1 MTYCAFILKGR
12 LSTTTLYVCMCVCYM
27 YIHVYV
33 CVVVLVHV
41 QQHSSFLHMDVC
53 E

>member
-1 MTYCAFILKGR
+1 MIYCAFILKGR
-12 LSTTTLYVCMCVCYM
+12 LGSITLYVCVCYM

-33 CVVVLVHV
+33 CVIVLVHV
-41 QQHSSFLHMDVC
+41 QQYSSFLHMDVC